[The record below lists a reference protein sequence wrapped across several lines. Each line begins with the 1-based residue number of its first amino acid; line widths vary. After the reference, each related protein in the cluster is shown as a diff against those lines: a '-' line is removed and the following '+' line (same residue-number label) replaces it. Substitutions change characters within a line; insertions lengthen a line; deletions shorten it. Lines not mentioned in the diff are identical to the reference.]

1 MSYFKNAKLSK
12 RINFPFEKNIPFT
25 FKLFTGAM
33 MAGHVAGYVTFYSV
47 LFSTALNIS
56 FPYK

>member
-12 RINFPFEKNIPFT
+12 RINSFFPKNIPFT
-25 FKLFTGAM
+25 FKLFTGAI
-33 MAGHVAGYVTFYSV
+33 MAGHVTFYSV
-47 LFSTALNIS
+47 LFSTGLNMS

>member
-12 RINFPFEKNIPFT
+12 KIHPPFAKNIPFT

-33 MAGHVAGYVTFYSV
+33 MAGHVTFYSV
-47 LFSTALNIS
+47 LFSAALKIS
-56 FPYK
+56 FPYKKTL

>member
-1 MSYFKNAKLSK
+1 MSYFRNAKLSK
-12 RINFPFEKNIPFT
+12 RIHSPSAKNIPFT

-33 MAGHVAGYVTFYSV
+33 MAGHVTFYSV
-47 LFSTALNIS
+47 IFSAALHIA